1 MQQES
6 IQAALALLL
15 GPKTEYRT
23 RLRATRRLAKQGPT
37 ILPLVLSTFSNYPE
51 ITRPEW
57 PWWPPQYE
65 HTSRLLLQLSQYEKM
80 PLGDLLRH
88 PILGDAP
95 GPVLWT
101 SIMEAAGLIPQED
114 NEALL
119 CLGLQTAWGSV
130 RYAATMALATR
141 ARAHSLHPST
151 CTLLHHHQGEHESYP
166 VRLTAS
172 YALLNNGDPA
182 GLEVLMCFLSTDVP
196 DEIRK
201 AATFILA
208 TERPLQI
215 TPEQQERLATRLIE
229 LLSDEDVEIAQ
240 HAAHALGKVTIPQTI
255 LQLYPLLETTDER
268 LQILVLTI
276 LEESARRDKTLR
288 HQMRQHTLT
297 MRLLP
302 MLKSAHPDLRRQTCY
317 TLAACGGEYVAA
329 VFGTIVMNREH
340 PAQGEVIECLR
351 CFHSALRAPLRGHIV
366 RWLLR
371 VLATSEENLQVTAL
385 DSLAQLL
392 WQARNNGRQSAWEE
406 IGQEVMKNDVFK
418 ALLHVPS
425 PLLRQRALELCAALG
440 KFLHATPELRPYIQ
454 SLLLDDSDSGVRAC
468 AAYVCAK
475 TEARWAISAL
485 LQALL
490 DSDEHVASTALHALA
505 GITCAED
512 TVVVYALTELT
523 RLQEDTLPSIQN
535 LALEARSILKKW
547 QKTQQNEEHKTLHS
561 LN

>member
-23 RLRATRRLAKQGPT
+23 RLRATRRLAKQGST

-51 ITRPEW
+51 ITRPAW

-65 HTSRLLLQLSQYEKM
+65 HTSRLLLHLSQHEKIS
-80 PLGDLLRH
+80 LGELLHH

-101 SIMEAAGLIPQED
+101 SIMEAASLVPQED
-114 NEALL
+114 NEELL
-119 CLGLQTAWGSV
+119 CQGLHTAWASV
-130 RYAATMALATR
+130 RYAAAMALATR
-141 ARAHSLHPST
+141 ARAHSLYPST
-151 CTLLHHHQGEHESYP
+151 CTMLHHHQGEHETYP

-172 YALLNNGDPA
+172 YALLNNKDPA
-182 GLEVLMCFLSTDVP
+182 GLEVLMCLLLADVP

-208 TERPLQI
+208 TECPLQL
-215 TPEQQERLATRLIE
+215 TPDQQERLSAHLIQ
-229 LLSDEDVEIAQ
+229 LLGDSDVEIAQ
-240 HAAHALGKVTIPQTI
+240 HAAHALSKIATSQTI
-255 LQLYPLLETTDER
+255 LTLYPLLETADEHI
-268 LQILVLTI
+268 QIIILTI
-276 LEESARRDKTLR
+276 LEEIAQHDKTLR
-288 HQMRQHTLT
+288 HQMRQHSLT

-302 MLKSAHPDLRRQTCY
+302 MLKSIHPDLRRQACY

-329 VFGTIVMNREH
+329 VFGTIVMNKEH
-340 PAQGEVIECLR
+340 PGQGEVIECLR
-351 CFHSALRAPLRGHIV
+351 CFHGALRAPLRGHIV

-371 VLATSEENLQVTAL
+371 VLATPEENLQVTAL

-392 WQARNNGRQSAWEE
+392 WQARNSGRQAAWQE
-406 IGQEVMKNDVFK
+406 ISQEVLQNDTFK
-418 ALLHVPS
+418 ALLNAAS
-425 PLLRQRALELCAALG
+425 PLLRQRTLELCAALG
-440 KFLHATPELRPYIQ
+440 KFLHTTPEFHPYFQ

-468 AAYVCAK
+468 AAYVCGKAG
-475 TEARWAISAL
+475 ARWAIPNL

-490 DSDEHVASTALHALA
+490 DTDEHVASTALHALA
-505 GITCAED
+505 ETTTTED

-523 RLQEDTLPSIQN
+523 RLQEDSIPAIHN
-535 LALEARSILKKW
+535 LAHEARAILKKW
-547 QKTQQNEEHKTLHS
+547 HKTDQNEGHKTLHS
-561 LN
+561 LS